1 MEAWDSAAN
10 LPLRIEPVRAALIAA
25 VLIAAAGLPGCVIVQ
40 TGVTNPI
47 PGMTTVAVAPFI
59 NLSAERSVDGRRFA
73 LAYHAEL
80 QKIPG
85 YQVIPVGV
93 TEQAMVDMG
102 LNLDSPDDVL
112 RLAKSLGADAVV
124 IGAVTDYTPY
134 YPPRIGLQVS
144 WYAPEP
150 WRFSPGIPTDPRLGE
165 AVRGWRFAAAEP
177 ALSGLVARSA
187 ERMPVIRA
195 QSPET
200 EVSRGVVQA
209 NGIAGRNPITLTGID
224 VEEAVSGPLLI
235 APPQGST
242 EPASTAMS
250 LSDPPSLVLTPP
262 AAAPVEQASS
272 EELPT
277 GHTVPVEIATAEQ
290 PVVEQPVPVPPA
302 TEEPIAKLPA
312 AEEQAMGRQ
321 PALASLVCPPGASLS
336 GETCPPFGGQFAG
349 LPPGPYDPRKP
360 IMAYTRLF
368 DGSDAELT
376 ALLRDYVL
384 LSGDLRSGGWEAYL
398 HRTED
403 FLRFASHRMIVEMLT
418 LHGGESKRR
427 YVWTLHR
434 RRPY

>member
-1 MEAWDSAAN
+1 MRLCGDDGAN
-10 LPLRIEPVRAALIAA
+10 RFFGRTAVRASLIAA
-25 VLIAAAGLPGCVIVQ
+25 LLVAAGLPGCVIVQ

-150 WRFSPGIPTDPRLGE
+150 WRFSPGVPTDPRLSE
-165 AVRGWRFAAAEP
+165 AVRGWRFAGGEKRLPVA
-177 ALSGLVARSA
+177 LVARSA
-187 ERMPVIRA
+187 DRAAIIRA
-195 QSPET
+195 QSPDVAT
-200 EVSRGVVQA
+200 SRGVVQA

-224 VEEAVSGPLLI
+224 VEEADSGPLLM
-235 APPQGST
+235 APPPQGST
-242 EPASTAMS
+242 GAASTAMS

-262 AAAPVEQASS
+262 APAPVEQASS

-277 GHTVPVEIATAEQ
+277 GHTVPVEIAAAEQTVAEQ
-290 PVVEQPVPVPPA
+290 PVPSPPAEEPVAQLPA
-302 TEEPIAKLPA
+302 TE
-312 AEEQAMGRQ
+312 QAVGHQ

>member
-1 MEAWDSAAN
+1 M
-10 LPLRIEPVRAALIAA
+10 RAALTAA
-25 VLIAAAGLPGCVIVQ
+25 VLIGAAGLPGCVIVQ

-59 NLSAERSVDGRRFA
+59 NLSAERAVDGRRFA

-93 TEQAMVDMG
+93 TEQAMTDMG
-102 LNLDSPDDVL
+102 LDLDSPEDAL
-112 RLAKSLGADAVV
+112 RLAEALGADAVV

-165 AVRGWRFAAAEP
+165 AVRGWRFARTTNSTPAPLLAQAAE
-177 ALSGLVARSA
+177 AGLI
-187 ERMPVIRA
+187 IRA
-195 QSPET
+195 QSPGT
-200 EVSRGVVQA
+200 EVTRGVVQA
-209 NGIAGRNPITLTGID
+209 NGVAGANPITLTSID
-224 VEEAVSGPLLI
+224 TEDAESGPI
-235 APPQGST
+235 FPP
-242 EPASTAMS
+242 PASQ
-250 LSDPPSLVLTPP
+250 SDSQLVELPSSESAPVVLASPLP
-262 AAAPVEQASS
+262 ESEPVEQASS
-272 EELPT
+272 EAAESEKPAA
-277 GHTVPVEIATAEQ
+277 VQSATAEE
-290 PVVEQPVPVPPA
+290 PARGRAAAATALCPP
-302 TEEPIAKLPA
+302 
-312 AEEQAMGRQ
+312 
-321 PALASLVCPPGASLS
+321 LAS
-336 GETCPPFGGQFAG
+336 GEACPPFLGGFSG
-349 LPPGPYDPRKP
+349 LPPGPYDPHKP

-403 FLRFASHRMIVEMLT
+403 FIRFASHRMIVEMLT

-427 YVWTLHR
+427 YVWTLKRDKH
-434 RRPY
+434 